1 MESLARSKRLSLSA
15 MWGEGKREVPQRR
28 NHLSDFARQRTWG
41 RAFPREGTAQAKIR
55 RQNSLGIWG
64 NDKQPGWLGLRI
76 CWRSRRRQ
84 TWRGGLPDRVQM
96 TLHIIPGSLG
106 SRP

>member
-1 MESLARSKRLSLSA
+1 MESLARSKRSSLSA

-84 TWRGGLPDRVQM
+84 TWRGRLPDRVQM
-96 TLHIIPGSLG
+96 TLHII
-106 SRP
+106 